1 MTSRPYFPGLQGLRV
16 YAALSVIAFHAGAG
30 VLNPFLLEGG
40 DAVTLFFVL
49 SGFLITHILLTE
61 KGGTGTI
68 NLRRFYWRRTLR
80 IFPVY
85 FVGYLFGTV
94 LIPLAFGHPA
104 FPPLVLFGL
113 ATFTTNLFSFELGFG
128 VMWHYWSLGVEEQFY
143 LFWSPLLKRFPV
155 LIVIGSVFVVKL
167 GLFLWLTS
175 PEAQSVLAFTRFECM
190 AIGGLAAW
198 MVYTRHAALRLIY
211 SRVFQWTALVLI
223 AIFAVVDR
231 PIAGWV
237 LSVPVAIL
245 IVNLATNSR
254 AVLLRFLEWR
264 PLRTLGDWT
273 YSAYIYHYP
282 LQFALKSVV
291 PSAYML
297 PVLAISAFA
306 FAGLSYRWFEKPLL
320 GLKDYSPK
328 APIPPRADAP

>member
-1 MTSRPYFPGLQGLRV
+1 MARYFPGLNGLRV
-16 YAALSVIAFHAGAG
+16 YAAFSVIGFHAGPG
-30 VLNPFLLEGG
+30 LLKPFLLDGR

-49 SGFLITHILLTE
+49 SGFLITYILLNE
-61 KGGTGTI
+61 QGSTGTI

-85 FVGYLFGTV
+85 YVGYLFGTV
-94 LIPLAFGHPA
+94 LVPLAFGHSTC
-104 FPPLVLFGL
+104 PPIALFGL
-113 ATFTTNLFSFELGFG
+113 ATFTTNLFPFELGFG
-128 VMWHYWSLGVEEQFY
+128 AMWHYWSLGVEEQFY
-143 LFWSPLLKRFPV
+143 LFWSPLLKRFN
-155 LIVIGSVFVVKL
+155 VIAVIIGVFVVKL
-167 GLFLWLTS
+167 VLFFLVTD
-175 PEAQSVLAFTRFECM
+175 PHGQVVLDNTRFECM

-198 MVYTRHAALRLIY
+198 MVYTRHSALQLIY
-211 SRVFQWTALVLI
+211 SRVFQWTAV
-223 AIFAVVDR
+223 AIIGLFAVVDQS
-231 PIAGWV
+231 IAGWV
-237 LSVPVAIL
+237 FSVPAAIL
-245 IVNLATNSR
+245 IVNVATNPK
-254 AVLLRFLEWR
+254 ALLVRVLEWR

-328 APIPPRADAP
+328 PPILPRVDAP